1 MRSGSKKILLGG
13 ADEDLIRALREAEAA
28 SYRFDKTKETAEAF
42 RLRVA
47 SDRQQGLIT
56 EAQAKEYIWNA
67 FGNPDAKIFTSDG
80 RSGVIS
86 IRPSDVPAQGKPKS
100 ATDRFLDWWRCSDAK
115 SGLPLG
121 VGDSVARGACYTRN
135 AGIVIGSAL
144 AIGVA
149 FFILDKVS

>member
-13 ADEDLIRALREAEAA
+13 SDEDLIRALREAEAS
-28 SYRFDKTKETAEAF
+28 SYRFDKAKETAEAF

-56 EAQAKEYIWNA
+56 EAQAKEYIWTA

-80 RSGVIS
+80 RGGVIS
-86 IRPSDVPAQGKPKS
+86 VRPSDVPSQAKPKS
-100 ATDRFLDWWRCSDAK
+100 ATERFLDWWRCSDAK

-121 VGDSVARGACYTRN
+121 VGDGFARNACYTRN
-135 AGIVIGSAL
+135 TGIVIGAAVATGL
-144 AIGVA
+144 A
-149 FFILDKVS
+149 FYILDKVS